1 MVSIAR
7 YDFEYSCLYQ
17 TTMQFAHT
25 RFNDP
30 VKAGPFS
37 TMTQRNQVLSSLNEL
52 FLAFIAQR
60 IDVVEPGAQTSV
72 ITVRWLLESIEFAS
86 LDENFVC
93 MGSARIWH
101 SSMCVR

>member
-25 RFNDP
+25 RFDDP
-30 VKAGPFS
+30 IKAGPFS
-37 TMTQRNQVLSSLNEL
+37 TMTQRNQVLPSLDEL
-52 FLAFIAQR
+52 FLSFVAQR
-60 IDVVEPGAQTSV
+60 IDVVEPSTQTPV
-72 ITVRWLLESIEFAS
+72 ITVRWLLEGIELAS

-93 MGSARIWH
+93 MRSARMWH
-101 SSMCVR
+101 PSICVR